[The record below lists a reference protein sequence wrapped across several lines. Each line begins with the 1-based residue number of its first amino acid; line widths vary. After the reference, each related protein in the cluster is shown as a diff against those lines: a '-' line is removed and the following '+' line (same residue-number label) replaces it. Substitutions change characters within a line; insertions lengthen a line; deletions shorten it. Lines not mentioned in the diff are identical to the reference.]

1 MSHFDEITGLFY
13 LEGELDA
20 NREREVSTHLS
31 ACAEC
36 RRLLQALQ
44 RENIW
49 LRESLAA
56 QEEAIPAR
64 LALAPG
70 RRSAAPWAWL
80 TALGMGAGG
89 AYTLWSGLVDP
100 WLAQASEAGFTQGNL
115 LTMLLFSGA
124 FWKGWDAM
132 QSLIEF
138 LAVATLG
145 IFFVWL
151 VRRHRRRFSVAG
163 FVLTAGLGLSMLA
176 LPSSAS
182 AAEVVHGDPNYTLPA
197 GEEIKTDLIVA
208 AQHTRIDGDVDGDLI
223 VWSRSITVNG
233 HVKGDILAFG
243 QELRVNGPV
252 DGNVRAFS
260 QSFTLNGSVAK
271 NVMTWAREFDMDE
284 KARVGGTMTLGSANV
299 QLDGRVD
306 GDLLAFVEDLDIN
319 GSLGHDARIRS
330 QRLRIGP
337 NAAIAG
343 HTKYRGGRQP
353 EVASGARLKSPMEIL
368 ERRRP
373 MPSYAS
379 PRMYWHQILAWGA
392 SLLFGVL
399 LLLLAPAFFADTEN
413 ASKRFGPA
421 IGLGLLF
428 LFAIPIAAILACLTI
443 VGLGVGITTILLYI
457 VALYSAQVFIGAWLG
472 EKLMG
477 PGIGTGALIGRLAIG
492 LAILRLLRLLPFA
505 GHLITLIVVMWG
517 LGAMVMAIHRRIRP
531 QFAPAV

>member
-1 MSHFDEITGLFY
+1 MSHFDEMTGLFY

-31 ACAEC
+31 TCADC
-36 RRLLQALQ
+36 RKLLQALQ

-49 LRESLAA
+49 FRESLAA

-64 LALAPG
+64 LAAVPG
-70 RRSAAPWAWL
+70 RSTAAPWAWIA
-80 TALGMGAGG
+80 ALGMGAGG

-115 LTMLLFSGA
+115 LTMLLFTGA
-124 FWKGWDAM
+124 FWRGWDAM
-132 QSLIEF
+132 QILIQF

-145 IFFVWL
+145 VFFIWL
-151 VRRHRRRFSVAG
+151 TRHWRRFPVAG
-163 FVLTAGLGLSMLA
+163 VILAAGLGLSMLA
-176 LPSSAS
+176 LPSSAG
-182 AAEVVHGDPNYTLPA
+182 AAEVVHGDPNYTLQA
-197 GEEIKTDLIVA
+197 GEEVKTDLIVA
-208 AQHTRIDGDVDGDLI
+208 AQHARIDGDVDGDLI

-233 HVKGDILAFG
+233 HVKGDVLAFG

-252 DGNVRAFS
+252 DGNVRAFA
-260 QSFTLNGSVAK
+260 QSFTLNGTVAK

-284 KARVGGTMTLGSANV
+284 RARVGGTMTLGSANV
-299 QLDGRVD
+299 QLDGRAN

-319 GSLGHDARIRS
+319 GSLGHDATIRS

-337 NAAIAG
+337 NAAVAG
-343 HTKYRGGRQP
+343 RTQYRGGRQP
-353 EVASGARLKSPMEIL
+353 EVASGAQLGSPIEIL
-368 ERRRP
+368 ARRRP
-373 MPSYAS
+373 MPGYAS
-379 PRMYWHQILAWGA
+379 PRLYWRQTLAWGA
-392 SLLFGVL
+392 SLLFGVV

-428 LFAIPIAAILACLTI
+428 LFAIPVAAILACLTI
-443 VGLGVGITTILLYI
+443 VGLGVGITTMLVYI

-477 PGIGTGALIGRLAIG
+477 PGIGTGAMIGRLAIG
-492 LAILRLLRLLPFA
+492 LAILRLVRLIPFA
-505 GHLITLIVVMWG
+505 GHLVTLLVVMWG
-517 LGAMVMAIHRRIRP
+517 LGALVLAIHKRIRP